1 MVISPDVL
9 SAIITGAGSVAS
21 GGLGVFASRNSA
33 YKNFK
38 YSLKLQN
45 AQNKYNTQM
54 FNRQVELANTAHQ
67 REIADLRAA
76 GLNPILSATGGAGA
90 SSPTAAAS
98 GSATF
103 DGFDDLSAINS
114 AIQNSQAWKNL
125 KIQDK
130 NADTEAKNADT
141 AVGRLKFDKESF
153 DKNYEL
159 QQKIADSNILIGMIN
174 AEANRTSAVAS
185 AIQAQTQKDSN
196 IVLNI
201 KEWAKKHPALAKAAI
216 FAVGA
221 GKYGS
226 GIIHS
231 AKSVKGMIQS
241 MSAAKQLK
249 LF

>member
-1 MVISPDVL
+1 MVANALIGL
-9 SAIITGAGSVAS
+9 LGSVGSA
-21 GGLGVFASRNSA
+21 GLGMLSSNASA

-45 AQNKYNTQM
+45 AQNKYNTKM
-54 FNRQVELANTAHQ
+54 FNKQVDLANTAHQ
-67 REIADLRAA
+67 REVADLRSA

-103 DGFDDLSAINS
+103 DGFDYLSAINS
-114 AIQNSQAWKNL
+114 AIQNRQQWKNL
-125 KIQDK
+125 DIQDK

-141 AVGRLKFDKESF
+141 AIDRLKFDRETF

-159 QQKIADSNILIGMIN
+159 QQKIADSNTLIGMIN

-196 IVLNI
+196 IVLNV